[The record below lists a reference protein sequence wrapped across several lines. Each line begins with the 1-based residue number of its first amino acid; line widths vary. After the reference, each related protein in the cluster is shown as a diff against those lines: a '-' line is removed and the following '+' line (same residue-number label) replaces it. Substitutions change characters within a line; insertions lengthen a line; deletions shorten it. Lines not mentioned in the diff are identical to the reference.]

1 MKIQNSAVG
10 KVEFGEGDIITFS
23 EGMLGL
29 PNYKQYVAIESASMK
44 PFLRL
49 QCIDEPSIGFLT
61 IDPAYIEAGYKD
73 YVVAQDPEHVLIDET
88 EEIMLLV
95 VCTVDEQGADVTANL
110 QAPVAINHRTMT
122 GRQIILLESPYRL
135 RHSLTAGARRREA

>member
-1 MKIQNSAVG
+1 MKIQNSIVG
-10 KVEFGEGDIITFS
+10 EVEFGEGDIVTFS

-29 PNYKQYVAIESASMK
+29 PDYKHYVAIESANLK

-73 YVVAQDPEHVLIDET
+73 YVVAQDPGHVLIDEP

-95 VCTVDEQGADVTANL
+95 VCTVDEQGTNVTANL

-135 RHSLTAGARRREA
+135 RQSLTAGARRREA